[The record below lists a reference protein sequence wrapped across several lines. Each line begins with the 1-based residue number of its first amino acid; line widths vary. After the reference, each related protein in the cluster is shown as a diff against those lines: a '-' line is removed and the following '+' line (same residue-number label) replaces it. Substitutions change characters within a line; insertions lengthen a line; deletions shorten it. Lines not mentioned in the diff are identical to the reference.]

1 MRRLALRVRQR
12 ILPHRDERNAHQQ
25 IGERVATQ
33 ADEREAATCEEIEVK
48 IEGDESKIDARLE
61 TVGPSRPR
69 EVGASLDV
77 VARLSCGVLQA
88 RSEGRSARAGF
99 LDGRSGR
106 LRGDALDAERAG
118 HVVALVFLKD
128 PGAKSVEP
136 EADVRNGPVA
146 EHEGHAGR
154 ENLTAIAIVRAEA
167 RDVGRIDERI
177 KRVEAGFVRKTV
189 TCEPLPACADAI
201 DFHRNLIAVRTSD
214 WRHRCESWSPCLRI
228 VRCRIEPGQRSSGL
242 AHGLRRKPVAGN
254 GRPGSRVEE
263 LAAIQTRL
271 GIDDTGQQ
279 TGEIAV
285 PPGVRRHRRDS
296 RERFSDPLPFIVAE
310 RKPPLPLQRTAHSR
324 AELVALKLWHVPRGI
339 VECVPGI

>member
-1 MRRLALRVRQR
+1 MK
-12 ILPHRDERNAHQQ
+12 LPRAKRY
-25 IGERVATQ
+25 
-33 ADEREAATCEEIEVK
+33 EVK

-69 EVGASLDV
+69 EVGASLECRRTAILRGV
-77 VARLSCGVLQA
+77 VGLGQRVEAPEQ
-88 RSEGRSARAGF
+88 
-99 LDGRSGR
+99 DSGTAALAR

-189 TCEPLPACADAI
+189 TCEPLPAC
-201 DFHRNLIAVRTSD
+201 
-214 WRHRCESWSPCLRI
+214 
-228 VRCRIEPGQRSSGL
+228 G
-242 AHGLRRKPVAGN
+242 
-254 GRPGSRVEE
+254 
-263 LAAIQTRL
+263 
-271 GIDDTGQQ
+271 
-279 TGEIAV
+279 
-285 PPGVRRHRRDS
+285 
-296 RERFSDPLPFIVAE
+296 
-310 RKPPLPLQRTAHSR
+310 
-324 AELVALKLWHVPRGI
+324 
-339 VECVPGI
+339 